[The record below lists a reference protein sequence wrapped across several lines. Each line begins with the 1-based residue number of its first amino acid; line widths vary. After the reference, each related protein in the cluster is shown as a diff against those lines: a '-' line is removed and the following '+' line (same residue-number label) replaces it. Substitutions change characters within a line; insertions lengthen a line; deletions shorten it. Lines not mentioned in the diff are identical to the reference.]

1 MVMEEIS
8 VSEARKIAEGKGL
21 RPGRVTGTDGI
32 QFTKGK
38 NNRIDTIDWDE
49 FEKTLSERN
58 LTVYHSGGWMKIMKK
73 E

>member
-21 RPGRVTGTDGI
+21 RPGRVTGTDGS

-58 LTVYHSGGWMKIMKK
+58 LTVYHNGGWMKIMKK